1 MSRHDELRD
10 IALAEFASAGYS
22 ATSLQR
28 IADLA
33 GISKASVL
41 YHYAAK
47 EHLLEA
53 AIAPTLDELDTL
65 VATAEDAEYSV
76 DNREAFV
83 LRFVDFLLGH
93 RQQVH
98 LIINQQA
105 TIVDT
110 PVINR
115 AQALMVRLASFFHSR
130 GASTAEKLRLGVAF
144 GGAAYSLAAAKALGI
159 EEPPVEEVREA
170 LVAVMLD
177 LLLPMKAR
185 ASDPRT
191 ASIPSTD
198 PRTA

>member
-10 IALAEFASAGYS
+10 IALAEFASAGYA

-41 YHYAAK
+41 YHYEAK

-53 AIAPTLDELDTL
+53 AIAPTLDELDAL
-65 VATAEDAEYSV
+65 VATAEDAEYSI

-110 PVINR
+110 PVIDR
-115 AQALMVRLASFFHSR
+115 AQALMSRLASFFHSR

-177 LLLPMKAR
+177 LLLPTDAPSSAAR
-185 ASDPRT
+185 PPAPRT
-191 ASIPSTD
+191 A
-198 PRTA
+198 